1 MSIKRELSDPIT
13 IRLPVDVLSEIED
26 VARTCERS
34 RSWVIVRALKSY
46 LAGEG
51 REVLELARAR
61 QAVDAGDVHDL
72 DEVIEEVEAIRK
84 SGGHQDP

>member
-1 MSIKRELSDPIT
+1 MPIKRELSDPIT

-61 QAVDAGDVHDL
+61 QAVDAGEVHDL
-72 DEVIEEVEAIRK
+72 DEVIDVVEAIIK
-84 SGGHQDP
+84 GAAA

>member
-1 MSIKRELSDPIT
+1 MSIKRELSEPIT

-51 REVLELARAR
+51 REVRELARAR
-61 QAVDAGDVHDL
+61 QAVDAGDSHDL
-72 DEVIEEVEAIRK
+72 DDVIEEVEAIIK
-84 SGGHQDP
+84 GAAA

>member
-1 MSIKRELSDPIT
+1 MSVKRELSDPIT

-51 REVLELARAR
+51 REVLDLARAR
-61 QAVDAGDVHDL
+61 QTVDAGDVHDL
-72 DEVIEEVEAIRK
+72 DEVIEEVEAITK
-84 SGGHQDP
+84 EAAA

>member
-72 DEVIEEVEAIRK
+72 DEVLEEVEAITK
-84 SGGHQDP
+84 GAVD

>member
-1 MSIKRELSDPIT
+1 MSVKRELSDPIT
-13 IRLPVDVLSEIED
+13 IRLPLDVLSEIED

-51 REVLELARAR
+51 REVLELARSR

-72 DEVIEEVEAIRK
+72 DEVIEDVEAITK
-84 SGGHQDP
+84 GAAA

>member
-1 MSIKRELSDPIT
+1 MSVKRELSDPIT

-26 VARTCERS
+26 IALTCERS
-34 RSWVIVRALKSY
+34 RSWVIVRALKAY

-61 QAVDAGDVHDL
+61 QAVDAGDHHDL
-72 DEVIEEVEAIRK
+72 DEVLAEIDAIVK
-84 SGGHQDP
+84 GAAA

>member
-51 REVLELARAR
+51 REVLDLARAR

-72 DEVIEEVEAIRK
+72 DEVLEEVEAITK
-84 SGGHQDP
+84 GAAA

>member
-1 MSIKRELSDPIT
+1 MSIKRELSDPIA

-34 RSWVIVRALKSY
+34 RSWVMVRALKSY

-72 DEVIEEVEAIRK
+72 DEVLEEVEAITE
-84 SGGHQDP
+84 GAAA